1 MRYWRIP
8 FQKAVKLK
16 RSFMVVPAFEK
27 AAHKSCLSGGKA
39 AGLHLLES
47 ISSPKVKCVKVT
59 LLCKKS
65 LRVR

>member
-1 MRYWRIP
+1 
-8 FQKAVKLK
+8 
-16 RSFMVVPAFEK
+16 MVVPAFEK

-65 LRVR
+65 LRMR